1 MDYKDFYTV
10 FLTEMPWQLPGGN
23 DFNAQLEMLRELV
36 TDSDNV
42 EVIGELCKLANG
54 NQITYWIGNA
64 ELTNVSLIVDTEVTG
79 NFCKVV
85 LTSKNPTIP
94 KGVPPFASDV
104 YIAIKNDI
112 SSKNLALSGDSMM
125 TDDAIRLWSR
135 LIARGNV
142 ISVFNASTNKYELT
156 DVKSSEDLTQYIG
169 DYTKQKYV
177 FVLSESKTH
186 YVGTRHAVGL
196 MELKRQSGYPLQQLF
211 EQFKGK

>member
-1 MDYKDFYTV
+1 MDYKDFYNV
-10 FLTEMPWQLPGGN
+10 FLVEMPWQLPGSN
-23 DFNAQLEMLRELV
+23 DFDAQLAMLRELAA
-36 TDSDNV
+36 DSDNV
-42 EVIGELCKLANG
+42 EIIGKLCKLVNS
-54 NQITYWIGNA
+54 NQITYWVGDE
-64 ELTNVSLIVDTEVTG
+64 ELTNVSLIVDTEITG

-94 KGVPPFASDV
+94 KGTPPFASDV

-112 SSKNLALSGDSMM
+112 SSKNLAFSGDNMM

-135 LIARGNV
+135 LIAKGNI
-142 ISVFNASTNKYELT
+142 ISVFNTSTNKYELT
-156 DVKSSEDLTQYIG
+156 DVKSSEELTQYIG
-169 DYTKQKYV
+169 DHTKQKYV

-196 MELKRQSGYPLQQLF
+196 MELKRRSGYPLQQLF